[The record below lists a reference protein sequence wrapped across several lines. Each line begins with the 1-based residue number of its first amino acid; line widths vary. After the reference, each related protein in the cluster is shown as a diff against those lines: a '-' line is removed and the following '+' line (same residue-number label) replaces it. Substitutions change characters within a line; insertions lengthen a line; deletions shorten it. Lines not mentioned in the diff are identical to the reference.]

1 MRSWAV
7 VSSVA
12 LVPQELRRCTF
23 FTESPEAL
31 KLLTLFPKEFAKA
44 LNMISAMIALLVV
57 GFGMPVSATR
67 LAGAAQVASVCA
79 QTAALSHSRYEMR
92 RGKCYAA

>member
-1 MRSWAV
+1 MCACVRAV
-7 VSSVA
+7 QSIF
-12 LVPQELRRCTF
+12 VPFDCGHAAIGPCGPKAF
-23 FTESPEAL
+23 

-79 QTAALSHSRYEMR
+79 QTAALSHNRYEMR